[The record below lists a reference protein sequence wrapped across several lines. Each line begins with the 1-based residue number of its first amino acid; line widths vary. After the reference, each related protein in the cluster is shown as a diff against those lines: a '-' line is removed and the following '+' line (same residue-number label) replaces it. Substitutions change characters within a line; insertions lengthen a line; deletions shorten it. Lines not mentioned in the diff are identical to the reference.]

1 MISLMNDLKRNEGAQ
16 LRNYPCIST
25 YLDLNI
31 KNDKEVYLFHK
42 KTKKSY
48 VIGMEEYFLLLQAD
62 GTKSYQE
69 LAQKSNSYTKEK
81 IEQLFLKFEDLRFVN
96 DTIEL
101 NDTEHRGL
109 RRKIGLINGN
119 KLILDNALWNK
130 VIAFLLKYLALPLFI
145 FSVVAIVLNDKFNT
159 DYMRELQELQSA
171 LVMLPM
177 IWISIS
183 LHEFGHA
190 SVARSYEVNVPEIGI
205 MLYIIMPYA
214 YTNLSFIATL
224 KKKSQRLCILFSGI
238 LMNFLL
244 SGISFLVALF
254 VPFGMSRYFILYG
267 VANTTLIITNLLI
280 FFKLDGYFIFQEI
293 IEEDSLREKSI
304 QYVKFIFKYMIEKV
318 RNKQSYVLQYER
330 SGRDLADNIFYFAFG
345 ILFVS
350 YIPIIIVS
358 WILNMIF
365 YFI

>member
-1 MISLMNDLKRNEGAQ
+1 MNDLERNEGIQ

-25 YLDLNI
+25 YLDFNR

-62 GTKSYQE
+62 GTKSHEE
-69 LAQKSNSYTKEK
+69 LAKKSNRYTKEK
-81 IEQLFLKFEDLRFVN
+81 IEQLFLKFEELRFVN

-101 NDTEHRGL
+101 NDTE
-109 RRKIGLINGN
+109 RRWFRKKIGLINGN

-145 FSVVAIVLNDKFNT
+145 FSIFAIALNNKF
-159 DYMRELQELQSA
+159 DAEYMQELQELRSA

-190 SVARSYEVNVPEIGI
+190 SVARSYKVNVPEIGI

-244 SGISFLVALF
+244 SGISFLAALF
-254 VPFGMSRYFILYG
+254 VPFGISGYFILYG
-267 VANTTLIITNLLI
+267 VANITLIITNMLI

-293 IEEDSLREKSI
+293 IEEDSLREKSM
-304 QYVKFIFKYMIEKV
+304 QYVKTIFKDMIEKV
-318 RNKQSYVLQYER
+318 WNKRSHVLQYER
-330 SGRDLADNIFYFAFG
+330 SGRDLADNIFYFVFG
-345 ILFVS
+345 SLFVS
-350 YIPIIIVS
+350 YVPIIIVS
-358 WILNMIF
+358 WIINMIF
-365 YFI
+365 YFA